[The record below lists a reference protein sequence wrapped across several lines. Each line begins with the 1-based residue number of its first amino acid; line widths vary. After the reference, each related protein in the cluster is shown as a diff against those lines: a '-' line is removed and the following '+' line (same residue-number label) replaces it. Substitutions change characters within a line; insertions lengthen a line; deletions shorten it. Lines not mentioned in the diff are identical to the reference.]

1 MPRSSLTKY
10 AWLSITAAIATIA
23 LKAGAYWL
31 TGSVGLLSDAL
42 ESVINLVAA
51 VMALAM
57 LTIAARPPDE
67 SHVHGHGKAEYFSST
82 VEGVLIFVAAGGI
95 MYTAIE
101 RLFNPRPLEQLGL
114 GLAVSLVASLINL
127 IVSRV
132 LLSAG
137 KRHRSITL
145 EADAHHL
152 MTDVWTSVAVIG
164 GVGAVWLTGW
174 MWLDA
179 VVAIGVAFNITW
191 TAYQLIRRSV
201 EGLMDASLSEAELKQ
216 IETVLQLVDP
226 AKAGTTAQGHHN
238 PRLTPN
244 YPEQFLFIHPGNGA
258 LDKSDLIII
267 TRLLHPLTKTDDLH
281 QRKKIE
287 QGRLVIEQLQLAA
300 LTRTQLKKCYF
311 RPGKRNAKKCLL
323 FCHFKYLIQ

>member
-1 MPRSSLTKY
+1 MERSSLTKY
-10 AWLSITAAIATIA
+10 AWLSIAAALATIG
-23 LKAGAYWL
+23 LKTGAYFL

-42 ESVINLVAA
+42 ESVVNLVAA

-67 SHVHGHGKAEYFSST
+67 SHVYGHGKAEYFSST

-127 IVSRV
+127 AVSRI
-132 LLSAG
+132 LFSAG
-137 KRHRSITL
+137 KLNRSITL

-152 MTDVWTSVAVIG
+152 MTDVWTSVAVFG

-179 VVAIGVAFNITW
+179 VVAIGVALNITW

-201 EGLMDASLSEAELKQ
+201 EGLMDAALPEAEQQQ
-216 IETVLQLVDP
+216 IE
-226 AKAGTTAQGHHN
+226 A
-238 PRLTPN
+238 
-244 YPEQFLFIHPGNGA
+244 A
-258 LDKSDLIII
+258 LDQYRQKG
-267 TRLLHPLTKTDDLH
+267 
-281 QRKKIE
+281 IE
-287 QGRLVIEQLQLAA
+287 FHAL
-300 LTRTQLKKCYF
+300 LTRQGAARRFISLHVLVPGAMSVHDAHHIAEDIEADVRRAVGDAFVITHIEPVDDEISLHDIPVD
-311 RPGKRNAKKCLL
+311 RP
-323 FCHFKYLIQ
+323 

>member
-10 AWLSITAAIATIA
+10 AWLSIAAAIATIA

-174 MWLDA
+174 LWLDA

-216 IETVLQLVDP
+216 IETVLDQYRQ
-226 AKAGTTAQGHHN
+226 KGI
-238 PRLTPN
+238 
-244 YPEQFLFIHPGNGA
+244 QFHA
-258 LDKSDLIII
+258 L
-267 TRLLHPLTKTDDLH
+267 
-281 QRKKIE
+281 
-287 QGRLVIEQLQLAA
+287 
-300 LTRTQLKKCYF
+300 LTRQGASRRFISVHVLVPGEMSVHDAHHVAEDIEADIRQAVADAFVITHLEPVDDEISQHDISID
-311 RPGKRNAKKCLL
+311 RP
-323 FCHFKYLIQ
+323 

>member
-1 MPRSSLTKY
+1 MARSSLTKY
-10 AWLSITAAIATIA
+10 AWLSIAAAIATIT

-42 ESVINLVAA
+42 ESVINLAA
-51 VMALAM
+51 AIMALAM

-114 GLAVSLVASLINL
+114 GLAVSLAAALINL
-127 IVSRV
+127 AVSRI

-137 KRHRSITL
+137 KLHRSITL

-152 MTDVWTSVAVIG
+152 MTDVWTSVAVLG

-179 VVAIGVAFNITW
+179 VVAIGVACNITW

-201 EGLMDASLSEAELKQ
+201 EGLMDASLPDAELNQ
-216 IETVLQLVDP
+216 IEAVLDQYRR
-226 AKAGTTAQGHHN
+226 QGI
-238 PRLTPN
+238 
-244 YPEQFLFIHPGNGA
+244 QFHA
-258 LDKSDLIII
+258 L
-267 TRLLHPLTKTDDLH
+267 
-281 QRKKIE
+281 
-287 QGRLVIEQLQLAA
+287 
-300 LTRTQLKKCYF
+300 LTRQGASRRFISLHVLVQGEMTVHDAHHVAEDIEADIRRAVPDSVVITHLEPLDDEISLDDIAID
-311 RPGKRNAKKCLL
+311 RP
-323 FCHFKYLIQ
+323 

>member
-1 MPRSSLTKY
+1 MIRSSLTKY
-10 AWLSITAAIATIA
+10 AWLSIAAAIATIA

-67 SHVHGHGKAEYFSST
+67 SHVYGHGKAEYFSST

-127 IVSRV
+127 TVSRV

-152 MTDVWTSVAVIG
+152 MTDVWTSVAVFG

-174 MWLDA
+174 LWLDA

-216 IETVLQLVDP
+216 IETVLDQYRQ
-226 AKAGTTAQGHHN
+226 KGI
-238 PRLTPN
+238 
-244 YPEQFLFIHPGNGA
+244 QFHA
-258 LDKSDLIII
+258 L
-267 TRLLHPLTKTDDLH
+267 
-281 QRKKIE
+281 
-287 QGRLVIEQLQLAA
+287 
-300 LTRTQLKKCYF
+300 LTRQGASRRFISVHVLVPGEMSVHDAHHVAEDIEADIRQAVADAFVITHLEPVDDEISQHDISID
-311 RPGKRNAKKCLL
+311 RP
-323 FCHFKYLIQ
+323 

>member
-1 MPRSSLTKY
+1 MARSSLTKY
-10 AWLSITAAIATIA
+10 AWLSIAAAIATIA

-42 ESVINLVAA
+42 ESIINLVAA

-67 SHVHGHGKAEYFSST
+67 SHVYGHGKAEYFSST

-127 IVSRV
+127 TVSRV

-152 MTDVWTSVAVIG
+152 MTDVWTSVAVFG
-164 GVGAVWLTGW
+164 GVGAVWLMGW
-174 MWLDA
+174 LWLDA

-216 IETVLQLVDP
+216 IETVLDQYRQKDI
-226 AKAGTTAQGHHN
+226 
-238 PRLTPN
+238 
-244 YPEQFLFIHPGNGA
+244 QFHA
-258 LDKSDLIII
+258 L
-267 TRLLHPLTKTDDLH
+267 
-281 QRKKIE
+281 
-287 QGRLVIEQLQLAA
+287 
-300 LTRTQLKKCYF
+300 LTRQGASRRFISVHVLV
-311 RPGKRNAKKCLL
+311 PGEMSVHDAHHVAEDIEADIRQAVADAFVITHLEPVDDEISQ
-323 FCHFKYLIQ
+323 HDISIDRS